1 MKRAF
6 TLIELLVVVAIM
18 GILGTVAAVGYR
30 GMQRGME
37 ERGTMQNVN
46 QFIRSAYQRAQID
59 RQPVAIFFWN
69 ETRREET
76 DDEPPV
82 VVGRAVAVRRAGR
95 FSKVEGSYL
104 CDEFGDL
111 RFNCSDEESR
121 SSGTAQQAATAEG
134 NGMYLYAM
142 NGNEGTQAK
151 RVLVGQTTASHS
163 LTDLLLLGPA
173 GNGKT
178 QRTVEIDC
186 YAYVMTSGGGGNWT
200 PVAGDAYG
208 FEFADIELP
217 QNYIFGESWS
227 KSITSPVAGESVIR
241 FRVSS
246 NSGNGAQD
254 GRDTADTI
262 RIYSLRPDASSG
274 ALAAKEVATS
284 DSPTKSMY

>member
-30 GMQRGME
+30 GMQRGIE
-37 ERGTMQNVN
+37 ERGAMQNVN

-59 RQPVAIFFWN
+59 RLPVAIFFWN

-76 DDEPPV
+76 EDEPPV
-82 VVGRAVAVRRAGR
+82 VVGRAIAVRRAGR
-95 FSKVEGSYL
+95 FSKVQGSYL

-111 RFNCSDEESR
+111 RFNCSDTEREQ
-121 SSGTAQQAATAEG
+121 SGTAEQAATAEG

-142 NGNEGTQAK
+142 NGNEGSQAK
-151 RVLVGQTTASHS
+151 RVLVGQTTERYP
-163 LTDLLLLGPA
+163 LDELLLLGSPD
-173 GNGKT
+173 NGRS

-217 QNYIFGESWS
+217 QNFIFGKTWS
-227 KSITSPVAGESVIR
+227 TSLSSPVSGEDVIR
-241 FRVSS
+241 FRVSA
-246 NSGNGAQD
+246 NSGSGATD
-254 GRDTADTI
+254 GKDGKDTI
-262 RIYSLRPDASSG
+262 LVSCLRPDESG
-274 ALAAKEVATS
+274 ALTAKEVATS